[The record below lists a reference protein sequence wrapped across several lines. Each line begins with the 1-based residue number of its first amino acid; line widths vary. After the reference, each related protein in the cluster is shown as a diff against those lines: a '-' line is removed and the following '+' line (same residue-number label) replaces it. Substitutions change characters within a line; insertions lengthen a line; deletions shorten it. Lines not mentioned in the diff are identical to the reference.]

1 MNEQPGEM
9 KEPTRPMTE
18 ESDWITLATTP
29 PIPQD
34 EFDRLARHLDDAR
47 IETNLEENLVRQCE
61 NDPAF
66 WLRVRTRDLPLAWD
80 IARQLSITPGIAST
94 DVARS

>member
-1 MNEQPGEM
+1 
-9 KEPTRPMTE
+9 MTQ

-29 PIPQD
+29 PTPVE
-34 EFDRLARHLDDAR
+34 EFDRLKDHLSEAD

-66 WLRVRTRDLPLAWD
+66 WLRVHTRDLPLAWD
-80 IARQLSITPGIAST
+80 IARQLEITPGISTRST
-94 DVARS
+94 DG